1 MDFVRFFNEPR
12 AAFYTDKPAKMQNKN
27 GRVAANGRK
36 NCHPLFFVNAICIK
50 KGWKWD

>member
-1 MDFVRFFNEPR
+1 MLFVRFFNEPR

-27 GRVAANGRK
+27 RRLAAIGRK
-36 NCHPLFFVNAICIK
+36 NFHPSFFVNAKPVK

>member
-1 MDFVRFFNEPR
+1 MCFVRFFNEPR

-36 NCHPLFFVNAICIK
+36 NCHPLFFINATCIK